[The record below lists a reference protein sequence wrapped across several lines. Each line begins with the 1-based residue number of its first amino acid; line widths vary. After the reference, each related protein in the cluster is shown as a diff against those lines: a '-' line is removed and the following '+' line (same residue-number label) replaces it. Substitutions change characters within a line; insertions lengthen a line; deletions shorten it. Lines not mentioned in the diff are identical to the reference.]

1 MEEDK
6 QYFLGRISFTGNDQT
21 RDKVIRREIYMNE
34 GEVFNTEALKM
45 SIKRIN
51 QLGYFKQ
58 MEGAPDIKP
67 SEDADD
73 KVDVT
78 FKVEEQNRN
87 QFTFGGG
94 VSGLEGTFLN
104 ASFSTT
110 NFLGAGETFSVYAQT
125 GKRTKNYS
133 LSLSEPYFLDRPITA
148 GVDLFKR
155 KITYLSYYNIAG
167 YTQESTG
174 ASLVTGFLVG
184 KWSRAFLNYTYEVIK
199 ISEID
204 ASDVY
209 YESIYGG
216 GSGVQFGPDYNPL
229 MFGDY
234 GRRKESRLTPN
245 IVYNTVDNPF
255 SPRRGMKHTL
265 TMTYTGGPLGGTV
278 NYIRPMAE
286 AIVYLPQGR
295 KLSLGLRA
303 EASWIKPFGDT
314 QVLPY
319 YQRYFIGGE
328 TQVRGYPIRAIGP
341 IDSQRR
347 PLGGNKFF
355 VFNAEYYWD
364 AFGPL
369 RLLAYF
375 DAGQAFLEGERMRAK
390 DLRISTGVEAR
401 FIMPVLNV
409 PFRLIWAYNPNRSEY
424 EKLYVDKST
433 FKFAVGTTF

>member
-1 MEEDK
+1 
-6 QYFLGRISFTGNDQT
+6 
-21 RDKVIRREIYMNE
+21 
-34 GEVFNTEALKM
+34 
-45 SIKRIN
+45 
-51 QLGYFKQ
+51 
-58 MEGAPDIKP
+58 
-67 SEDADD
+67 
-73 KVDVT
+73 
-78 FKVEEQNRN
+78 
-87 QFTFGGG
+87 